1 MATLNYFNNFE
12 QLIELLRF
20 IRFNGLYVIWFDLIF
35 LKTTLTIW
43 IVLFFLKMKVK
54 KNIFCNWKANFK
66 YSQRWYLFFWLILK
80 ANTIKIFKFSQWYLF
95 NKRDK
100 NYKVVNRSCPQMYHD
115 LKQGGSLYAILH
127 AKTHEI

>member
-1 MATLNYFNNFE
+1 MATLNYFNSFE
-12 QLIELLRF
+12 QLIVLLRF
-20 IRFNGLYVIWFDLIF
+20 IRFNGLYVTWFDFLENHPNHMNCVIF
-35 LKTTLTIW
+35 LKDES
-43 IVLFFLKMKVK
+43 K
-54 KNIFCNWKANFK
+54 KKIYFCNWKANFK

-80 ANTIKIFKFSQWYLF
+80 ANTVKIFKFSQWYLF